1 MGSWDLGSWTFKK
14 QVWKSDR
21 WCASKSELFQTH
33 SNCQT
38 NYFFVLIMYIN
49 FRLCLS
55 ILIRRLTNI
64 LRYFSHMWDIS
75 FHKWDISISPI
86 CLICLI
92 FSYIS
97 CLSVWYV
104 RSGFGGLLNCWIVEL
119 LYYLNWWKVCL
130 FQNYQLPQDCYIF
143 GIFKL
148 LDTWI
153 IGFIGFVGFFFLDF
167 SNCFIVGFL
176 DCWIARL

>member
-1 MGSWDLGSWTFKK
+1 
-14 QVWKSDR
+14 
-21 WCASKSELFQTH
+21 
-33 SNCQT
+33 
-38 NYFFVLIMYIN
+38 MYIN
-49 FRLCLS
+49 FRSCLS

-92 FSYIS
+92 FSYMS

-153 IGFIGFVGFFFLDF
+153 IGFIGFVGCFIFWIFQIVLLLDF
-167 SNCFIVGFL
+167 WIVELLGCRIVRLMDFLNLL
-176 DCWIARL
+176 DCWIYWVY